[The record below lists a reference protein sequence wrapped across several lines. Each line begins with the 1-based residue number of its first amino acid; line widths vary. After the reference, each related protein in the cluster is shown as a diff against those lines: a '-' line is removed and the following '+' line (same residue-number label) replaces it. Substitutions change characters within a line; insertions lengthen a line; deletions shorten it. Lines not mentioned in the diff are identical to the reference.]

1 MKRWCLAFLLSS
13 LLLLAGCTGSVPDT
27 TGSGDVPAAESQV
40 LTDGAE
46 ALTAE
51 ELEQAREAFASDRYD
66 EATGSSS
73 STEISC
79 FFTSYYDRTE
89 ELSLAEFLRYYPN
102 DELLRADSADDQAQF
117 EALMKLEGFPFQAE
131 EDFVPSL
138 TTIPTPTHRY
148 PRAAVDATLQK
159 YAGITTAD
167 LTNTEGVLY
176 LPEYDAYYN
185 FTSDWGPGMFQPDGG
200 EKLGDTVRFWTQ
212 KGSSHN
218 YIVLT
223 LENVDGTWLIRSFR
237 TETAE

>member
-27 TGSGDVPAAESQV
+27 TDSGDVPAAESQV
-40 LTDGAE
+40 LTEGAK

-51 ELEQAREAFASDRYD
+51 ELEQAREVFASDRYD
-66 EATGSSS
+66 EATGANF

-102 DELLRADSADDQAQF
+102 DELLRADNADDQAQF
-117 EALMKLEGFPFQAE
+117 EALAKLEGFPFQAE

-159 YAGITTAD
+159 YAGIATAD
-167 LTNTEGVLY
+167 LTNTEDVLY

-212 KGSSHN
+212 KGSSRN

-223 LENVDGTWLIRSFR
+223 LENVDGTWLIRSFQ

>member
-13 LLLLAGCTGSVPDT
+13 LLLLAGCAGSSPDT
-27 TGSGDVPAAESQV
+27 TGGDEVPAAESLV
-40 LTDGAE
+40 LTEGAE
-46 ALTAE
+46 PLTNE
-51 ELEQAREAFASDRYD
+51 ELEQTREAFASDRYD
-66 EATGSSS
+66 EATGASSS
-73 STEISC
+73 AEISC

-185 FTSDWGPGMFQPDGG
+185 FTSDYGPGMFQPDGG

-212 KGSSHN
+212 KGSSSN